1 MNVFLNLSAAL
12 NRLMPD
18 TSLLLLIGL
27 EIAVV
32 LLLLMGLV
40 LLRARNLS
48 KINVALENK
57 VIELRQSLKSVRGEL
72 KSARLEAAQARSQS
86 DYGEL
91 IDAQISATRNHH
103 LGLNPERDIVLDM
116 AMDASAERRAAS
128 LRHAFLIAEKEA
140 WLASDNG
147 RDVDWGVLEGK
158 LGQIIGFY
166 EQPADT
172 VIFAEADGLEALD
185 LAGEITAG
193 TPVANAEAAALREV
207 VENQKRHIEN
217 LERFKK
223 LFFDA
228 DDKWRKAGKQA
239 DQYRQEILALSR
251 SLNVG
256 DDFNALLENYN
267 RVYVEFGSALAIDGE
282 QPRGAATSAVE
293 VGGDQFSV
301 GRIVIANQ
309 EEMQRLRNMA
319 VDQHKMI
326 LRLRQELEDAQTVE
340 EKDRVIGELHKQLER
355 HERFLKESDICT
367 KQLENELERS
377 LEENHALKRKVLEIT
392 EDMVPAPLA
401 NPDVEQVAAIIE
413 DFTRQSGEMLNALE
427 VLEAECSELRLQLKN
442 APAASGGD
450 RATVDGLTQQLT
462 AAQQEL
468 LNLQT
473 QHIELEERYLELK
486 TAAL

>member
-1 MNVFLNLSAAL
+1 
-12 NRLMPD
+12 MPD
-18 TSLLLLIGL
+18 SSILLMIGM

-32 LLLLMGLV
+32 LAVLVGLA

-48 KINVALENK
+48 KIGAALESK
-57 VIELRQSLKSVRGEL
+57 VIELRQALKSVRSEL
-72 KSARLEAAQARSQS
+72 SGARAELAQARSQP
-86 DYGEL
+86 DYCEL
-91 IDAQISATRNHH
+91 IDAQIGATRNHH
-103 LGLNPERDIVLDM
+103 LALNPERDIVLDM
-116 AMDASAERRAAS
+116 ALDAPAERRAVS

-140 WLASDNG
+140 WLASDDG
-147 RDVDWGVLEGK
+147 REVDWGVLEGK
-158 LGQIIGFY
+158 LGQIIQFY
-166 EQPADT
+166 EQPVAPADT
-172 VIFAEADGLEALD
+172 IFAETDALDALD
-185 LAGEITAG
+185 LEGEIAEG
-193 TPVANAEAAALREV
+193 ASAVNAEFAALQEV

-217 LERFKK
+217 LERFKQ

-239 DQYRQEILALSR
+239 EQYRQEILAQSR
-251 SLNVG
+251 SLNAG
-256 DDFNALLENYN
+256 ADFNALLENYN
-267 RVYVEFGSALAIDGE
+267 RVYVEFGRALTVDDE
-282 QPRGAATSAVE
+282 QPRGLAASAIE
-293 VGGDQFSV
+293 VGGDQISV

-367 KQLENELERS
+367 KQLENELERA
-377 LEENHALKRKVLEIT
+377 LEENHALKSGVLEIKPSAESAQIVNT
-392 EDMVPAPLA
+392 
-401 NPDVEQVAAIIE
+401 DVEQMASIIE
-413 DFTRQSGEMLNALE
+413 DFTKQSGEMLNALE
-427 VLEAECSELRLQLKN
+427 VLESECNELRLQLKN
-442 APAASGGD
+442 AQTASVD
-450 RATVDGLTQQLT
+450 SASVDGVKQQLA

-486 TAAL
+486 TATL